1 LQRPN
6 PTRLF
11 LTALRAGG
19 LAAIAS
25 SLASSGCGGSGE
37 TVAPGVSAGAGGD
50 AAAGA
55 ANAAAS
61 GGSAGVGGAATAE
74 PGLGGAG
81 LGGSGGG
88 AVALPE
94 SQPDC
99 DASSANAAGYCWR
112 AVTIGGGG
120 FVSGIVASDQVP
132 SLIYARTDVGGAYRW
147 SPDDARWL
155 PLQDWLSE
163 DEVGLLGVESL
174 ALDPSAPNRLY
185 LLAGINYFN
194 GGKTALLS
202 SEDFGATFTVHD
214 VTAQFTAHGNG
225 MGRQSGERLAVDPA
239 DGSILFTGTRQHG
252 LFRSVDRGTS
262 FERVTALDV
271 TTTPN
276 GNGISF
282 VLFDP
287 SSGDAAGPTEH
298 IIVGVSRSG
307 ADNLFESLDAGAT
320 FAPVPGHPTRY
331 VPQRAAL
338 SGNGMLY
345 VTYANGAGPFPSD
358 TDPMDR
364 GELWKLELA
373 SGTWTEVSPLRGE
386 LSRGMSGISIDP
398 SNPSRLLAS
407 TINTYQQ
414 QPWGYGD
421 RLFLSLDAGTT
432 WSDLI
437 GEGRV
442 VMANGGKPWIE
453 QNAIHWAG
461 SVVIDPFAPERAL
474 VTSGN
479 GVFMTNELGTAT
491 STWTFAVEGLEE
503 MVPLGAASV
512 PGAPLRSVVGDYDG
526 FVHDDPDV
534 SPAAGRFNPS
544 MGTTYGLAVA
554 ALAPERVA
562 RVGNELYV
570 SADGAQTW
578 TQVTRPS
585 EATGGQLAFSADGA
599 TLLWSVADTTFR
611 SADQGATWSSV
622 TGLLAPVFP
631 EADAVSSSRFY
642 AYDPSSGSLKVSNDG
657 GVSFD
662 TTTPLPAGGAARI
675 RAVPG
680 VEGELWVALNDGG
693 LTRSVDAGNIFE
705 PVASV
710 QSCRAVGF
718 GAARSA
724 GEFPAVYIWG
734 AAGGGPRGLYRSD
747 DAGETFVRI
756 NDDAHE
762 YGGPGNGELVIGD
775 ANVYG
780 RVYMSSAGR
789 GLIMGDLVRS
799 TDATT
804 GDGGQSTQAAP
815 IPN

>member
-1 LQRPN
+1 VQSPIQPRP
-6 PTRLF
+6 F
-11 LTALRAGG
+11 MTALRAGG
-19 LAAIAS
+19 FAVFAAS
-25 SLASSGCGGSGE
+25 FVSSGCGDGDA
-37 TVAPGVSAGAGGD
+37 APGPGVTAGGGGVPAGGASNTGGAAGRGGAGGASTVTSD
-50 AAAGA
+50 A
-55 ANAAAS
+55 
-61 GGSAGVGGAATAE
+61 
-74 PGLGGAG
+74 GGAG
-81 LGGSGGG
+81 GGGSGG
-88 AVALPE
+88 APVALPE
-94 SQPDC
+94 SEPAC

-120 FVSGIVASDQVP
+120 FVSGIVASDRVP
-132 SLIYARTDVGGAYRW
+132 NLIYARTDVGGAYRW
-147 SPDDARWL
+147 SPDAARWL
-155 PLQDWLSE
+155 PLQDWVSE

-174 ALDPSAPNRLY
+174 ALDPNAPNRLY
-185 LLAGINYFN
+185 MLAGINYFN

-202 SEDFGATFTVHD
+202 SEDFGATFTVNE

-225 MGRQSGERLAVDPA
+225 MGRQSGERLAVDPN
-239 DGSILFTGTRQHG
+239 DGTILLTGTRQHG
-252 LFRSVDRGTS
+252 LFRSTDRGAS
-262 FERVTALDV
+262 FARVAALDV

-287 SSGDAAGPTEH
+287 DARDGDGATQH
-298 IIVGVSRSG
+298 IIVGVSRAG
-307 ADNLFESLDAGAT
+307 EDNLFESLDAGAT
-320 FAPVPGHPTRY
+320 FAPVPGHPTTF
-331 VPQRAAL
+331 VPQRATLAAD
-338 SGNGMLY
+338 GMLY

-358 TDPMDR
+358 VDPMDR

-373 SGTWTEVSPLRGE
+373 SGTWTDISPVRGE
-386 LSRGMSGISIDP
+386 QGRGMSGISVDA
-398 SNPSRLLAS
+398 SNPSRLISS

-421 RLFLSLDAGTT
+421 RLFLSLDAGST

-442 VMANGGKPWIE
+442 VMATGGKPWIE

-479 GVFMTNELGTAT
+479 GVFMTNELGAAT

-512 PGAPLRSVVGDYDG
+512 AGAPLRSVVGDYDG

-534 SPAAGRFNPS
+534 SPAGGRFNPA

-562 RVGNELYV
+562 RVGNELFV
-570 SADGAQTW
+570 SADGTQTW
-578 TQVTRPS
+578 ARVTRPS
-585 EATGGQLAFSADGA
+585 DATGGQLAFSADGT
-599 TLLWSVADTTFR
+599 TLLWSVEATTFR

-622 TGLLAPVFP
+622 TGLSAAVFP

-642 AYDPSSGSLKVSNDG
+642 AYDPLTG
-657 GVSFD
+657 GVFVSGDAGASFIAAAS
-662 TTTPLPAGGAARI
+662 LAAGGAARI

-680 VEGELWVALNDGG
+680 VEGELWVALNGGG
-693 LTRSVDAGNIFE
+693 LTRSVDAGSSFE
-705 PVASV
+705 PVPSV

-718 GAARSA
+718 GAPRTA
-724 GEFPAVYIWG
+724 GEFPAIYIWG
-734 AAGGGPRGLYRSD
+734 AASGGPRGLYRSD

-775 ANVYG
+775 ANVFG

-789 GLIMGDLVRS
+789 GLIMGDLLGS
-799 TDATT
+799 PDATP
-804 GDGGQSTQAAP
+804 GDVAQSTQAAP

>member
-1 LQRPN
+1 MQRPN
-6 PTRLF
+6 QQRP
-11 LTALRAGG
+11 LTTSLRAGW
-19 LAAIAS
+19 LVIFAA
-25 SLASSGCGGSGE
+25 SLVASGCSDGDAPAGAILTSGGGGVPAGDASNTSGGGNGGASGSS
-37 TVAPGVSAGAGGD
+37 TTLPGPAGAGG
-50 AAAGA
+50 
-55 ANAAAS
+55 
-61 GGSAGVGGAATAE
+61 
-74 PGLGGAG
+74 
-81 LGGSGGG
+81 LGGSGG

-94 SQPDC
+94 SEPVC
-99 DASSANAAGYCWR
+99 DASTANASGYCWR

-120 FVSGIVASDQVP
+120 FVSGIVASDRARD
-132 SLIYARTDVGGAYRW
+132 LIYARTDVGGAYRW
-147 SPDDARWL
+147 SPGDARWV
-155 PLQDWLSE
+155 PLQDWVSE

-194 GGKTALLS
+194 AGRTALLS
-202 SEDFGATFTVHD
+202 SDDFGATFSVHD

-225 MGRQSGERLAVDPA
+225 MGRQSGERLAVDPG
-239 DGSILFTGTRQHG
+239 DGTILVTGTRQHG
-252 LFRSVDRGTS
+252 LFRSADRGAT
-262 FERVTALDV
+262 FARLAGLDV

-276 GNGISF
+276 GNGIAF

-287 SSGDAAGPTEH
+287 SSSAGAGATPH
-298 IIVGVSRSG
+298 IIVGVSRAG
-307 ADNLFESLDAGAT
+307 EDNLFESLDAGAT
-320 FAPVPGHPTRY
+320 FAPVAGHPTTY

-338 SGNGMLY
+338 AANGALY
-345 VTYANGAGPFPSD
+345 VTYANGAGPFASD
-358 TDPMDR
+358 VDPMDR

-373 SGTWTEVSPLRGE
+373 SGTWTNVSPLRGE
-386 LSRGMSGISIDP
+386 QSRGMSGISVDA
-398 SNPSRLLAS
+398 SDPSRLIAS
-407 TINTYQQ
+407 TINTYQL

-421 RLFLSLDAGTT
+421 RIFLSLDAGQT

-437 GEGRV
+437 GDGRV

-479 GVFMTNELGTAT
+479 GVFMTSELGAAT
-491 STWTFAVEGLEE
+491 STWTFSVDGLEE

-534 SPAAGRFNPS
+534 SPAGGRFNPA

-562 RVGNELYV
+562 RVGNELFV

-578 TQVTRPS
+578 TQVVRPS
-585 EATGGQLAFSADGA
+585 EATGGQLAFSANGA
-599 TLLWSVADTTFR
+599 TLLWSVDGATYR
-611 SADQGATWSSV
+611 SVDLGLTWSSV
-622 TGLLAPVFP
+622 TGLSAAVFP
-631 EADAVSSSRFY
+631 EADSVSSDRFY
-642 AYDPSSGSLKVSNDG
+642 AYDPLTGGVLVSNDG
-657 GVSFD
+657 GVSFSAGAA
-662 TTTPLPAGGAARI
+662 LSAGGAPRI
-675 RAVPG
+675 RSVPG
-680 VEGELWVALNDGG
+680 IEGELWVALNAGG
-693 LTRSVDAGNIFE
+693 LTRSTDGGASFA
-705 PVASV
+705 PVISV
-710 QSCRAVGF
+710 QSCRALGF
-718 GAARSA
+718 GAPRTP
-724 GEFPAVYIWG
+724 GQFPAVYIWG

-789 GLIMGDLVRS
+789 GLIMGDLSEPAS
-799 TDATT
+799 TID
-804 GDGGQSTQAAP
+804 
-815 IPN
+815 

>member
-1 LQRPN
+1 MQRPN
-6 PTRLF
+6 PPRPFTIS
-11 LTALRAGG
+11 LRAGG
-19 LAAIAS
+19 LAVFAAG
-25 SLASSGCGGSGE
+25 LFASGCGDGDA
-37 TVAPGVSAGAGGD
+37 APSPNVSAG
-50 AAAGA
+50 
-55 ANAAAS
+55 S
-61 GGSAGVGGAATAE
+61 GGVPAGEAPNTS
-74 PGLGGAG
+74 GGAG
-81 LGGSGGG
+81 SGGASGSATTLPGPAG
-88 AVALPE
+88 ASGTSGAGGGTVALPE
-94 SQPDC
+94 SEPGC
-99 DASSANAAGYCWR
+99 DASTANAAGYCWR

-120 FVSGIVASDQVP
+120 FVSGIVASDRVP
-132 SLIYARTDVGGAYRW
+132 NLLYARTDVGGAYRW
-147 SPDDARWL
+147 SPDDERWL
-155 PLQDWLSE
+155 PLQDWVSE

-202 SEDFGATFTVHD
+202 SEDFGATFDVRD

-225 MGRQSGERLAVDPA
+225 MGRQSGERLAVDPS
-239 DGSILFTGTRQHG
+239 DGAILITGTRQHG
-252 LFRSVDRGTS
+252 LFRSADRGAT
-262 FERVTALDV
+262 FARLTGLDV

-276 GNGISF
+276 GNGIAF

-287 SSGDAAGPTEH
+287 VSGASAGATQH
-298 IIVGVSRSG
+298 IIVGVSRAG
-307 ADNLFESLDAGAT
+307 ENNLFESQDAGVT
-320 FAPVPGHPTRY
+320 FAPIPGHPTTY
-331 VPQRAAL
+331 VPQRATLAAD
-338 SGNGMLY
+338 GALY

-358 TDPMDR
+358 VDLMDR

-373 SGTWTEVSPLRGE
+373 SGAWTDVSPLRGE
-386 LSRGMSGISIDP
+386 QSRGMSGISVDA
-398 SNPSRLLAS
+398 SNPSRLIAS

-421 RLFLSLDAGTT
+421 RLFYSLDAGQT

-479 GVFMTNELGTAT
+479 GVFMTNELGAET

-512 PGAPLRSVVGDYDG
+512 AGAPLRSVVGDYDG
-526 FVHDDPDV
+526 FVHDDPNV
-534 SPAAGRFNPS
+534 SPAGGRFNPA

-570 SADGAQTW
+570 SADGTQTW

-585 EATGGQLAFSADGA
+585 AATGGQLAFSADGG
-599 TLLWSVADTTFR
+599 TLLWSVEGTTFR
-611 SADQGATWSSV
+611 SIDLGATWSSV
-622 TGLLAPVFP
+622 MGLSAAVFP
-631 EADAVSSSRFY
+631 EADSVTSTRFY
-642 AYDPSSGSLKVSNDG
+642 AYDPLSGGLLVSNDG
-657 GVSFD
+657 GVSFSAGAS
-662 TTTPLPAGGAARI
+662 LAAGGAARI

-680 VEGELWVALNDGG
+680 VEGELWVALNGGG
-693 LTRSVDAGNIFE
+693 LTRSVDAGISFE

-710 QSCRAVGF
+710 QSCRALGF
-718 GAARSA
+718 GAPSSA

-756 NDDAHE
+756 NDDGHE
-762 YGGPGNGELVIGD
+762 YGGPGNGEFVIGD

-789 GLIMGDLVRS
+789 GLIMGDLLGS
-799 TDATT
+799 
-804 GDGGQSTQAAP
+804 AAAA
-815 IPN
+815 N